1 MDVSTIVN
9 LPDELAARLV
19 AEADRRGTG
28 VDETATQILDAA
40 LDHAEVATKADGS
53 RRHLPFAAIGASG
66 QSRGGAQSD
75 ELLGEGFGRD

>member
-1 MDVSTIVN
+1 MGVSTIVK
-9 LPDELAARLV
+9 LPDELGARLV

-40 LDHAEVATKADGS
+40 LHHAEKATKADGS

-66 QSRGGAQSD
+66 QSRGGAHSD
-75 ELLGEGFGRD
+75 ERLGEGFGRD